1 MYYPWTWW
9 WLGWLIP
16 MAFLAWAMFAWTGGR
31 YGRYGRYRDSG
42 YGPYARDEWDDHWSW
57 PRRRSNGYRNRGP
70 LNYRRSDARIA
81 EDINDR
87 LLLDEDIDPSA
98 MEVRV
103 ENGAV
108 TLDGT
113 VETRFEKRLAE
124 RIADSVAGVTDV
136 DNQLKIGRI
145 DRMSR
150 PATSTPLTSTTASS
164 ASTH

>member
-1 MYYPWTWW
+1 
-9 WLGWLIP
+9 
-16 MAFLAWAMFAWTGGR
+16 MAFMAWALFSWSGGR
-31 YGRYGRYRDSG
+31 YRRYRDNG
-42 YGPYARDEWDDHWSW
+42 YWPYMRDEWDDQWSW
-57 PRRRSNGYRNRGP
+57 PRRRSSNKYRNRWP

-98 MEVRV
+98 MAVRV

-108 TLDGT
+108 ILVGT

-136 DNQLKIGRI
+136 QNQLEIGRI
-145 DRMSR
+145 DHVNQPGVPSPISK
-150 PATSTPLTSTTASS
+150 PATAATS
-164 ASTH
+164 H